1 MERPSTVIT
10 AGALLVA
17 AGVAFL
23 ATSVYLFVVLTGAGF
38 EIEMFDDPV
47 LLMPWAAAHERLYQ
61 GLWVLYFLTQA
72 ALLLVPSLLGEHLHH
87 RATAV
92 LGTAAVILAMVGVVV
107 FFAAGPVVAEAY
119 VDGEAP
125 APSVLALHDVAADI
139 AKDLRLFSELLLGS
153 WLVAV
158 GIQLRRASGR
168 AAWWLMSV
176 LGTWTFVVAAWK
188 LADPVI
194 PHEDW
199 LGFLL
204 GLGYLGLG
212 VAMIVSGRRA
222 VVTAPAASGGTD
234 SIGDTTVP

>member
-23 ATSVYLFVVLTGAGF
+23 ATSVYLFAVLTGAGF

-47 LLMPWAAAHERLYQ
+47 SLMPWAATHTRLYQ

-72 ALLLVPSLLGEHLHH
+72 VLLPVPSLLGEHLHH

-125 APSVLALHDVAADI
+125 PASVLALHDVAADI
-139 AKDLRLFSELLLGS
+139 AKDLRLFSELLLGV
-153 WLVAV
+153 WLVVV
-158 GIQLRRASGR
+158 GAQLRRASGR
-168 AAWWLMSV
+168 AAWWLLSAV
-176 LGTWTFVVAAWK
+176 GAWTLVVAAWK
-188 LADPVI
+188 LADPLI

-204 GLGYLGLG
+204 GLGYLVVG
-212 VAMIVSGRRA
+212 VALVVSGRRG
-222 VVTAPAASGGTD
+222 VPAHPA
-234 SIGDTTVP
+234 

>member
-1 MERPSTVIT
+1 MQRPSTVVT

-23 ATSVYLFVVLTGAGF
+23 ATSVYLFAVLTAAGF
-38 EIEMFDDPV
+38 EAEMFDDPV
-47 LLMPWAAAHERLYQ
+47 SLMPWAAAHSRLYQ

-72 ALLLVPSLLGEHLHH
+72 AVLLVPSLLGEHMNH

-92 LGTAAVILAMVGVVV
+92 LGTTAVILAMVGVVV

-125 APSVLALHDVAADI
+125 PPSVLALHDVAADI
-139 AKDLRLFSELLLGS
+139 AKDLRLFSELLLGV
-153 WLVAV
+153 WLVVV
-158 GIQLRRASGR
+158 GVQLRRASGR
-168 AAWWLMSV
+168 VAWWLLSAV
-176 LGTWTFVVAAWK
+176 GAWTFVVAAWK
-188 LADPVI
+188 LADPLI

-204 GLGYLGLG
+204 GLGYLVFG
-212 VAMIVSGRRA
+212 VALVVSGRR
-222 VVTAPAASGGTD
+222 GTRD
-234 SIGDTTVP
+234 RRRIGDTTVP